1 MSTLVPYA
9 KGIYEEEGVDNVA
22 VKVVDI
28 VDTSNPLFDKKQF
41 VAYMKK
47 YIELL
52 TPKLNAE
59 KQAQLEKGIEGA
71 TNFLL
76 SKLSDLQLRRLMTVV
91 VS

>member
-1 MSTLVPYA
+1 MHNVYYMTKFYLQNLMFFNLVIKYR
-9 KGIYEEEGVDNVA
+9 
-22 VKVVDI
+22 
-28 VDTSNPLFDKKQF
+28 SNPLFDKKQF

-76 SKLSDLQLRRLMTVV
+76 SKLSDLQL
-91 VS
+91 